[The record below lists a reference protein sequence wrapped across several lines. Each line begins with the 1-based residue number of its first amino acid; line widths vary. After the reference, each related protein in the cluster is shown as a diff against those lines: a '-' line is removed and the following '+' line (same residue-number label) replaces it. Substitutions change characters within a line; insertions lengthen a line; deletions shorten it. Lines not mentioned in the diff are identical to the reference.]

1 MLVSQNTYSDQIQLA
16 PRSQPLLYELAWS
29 IHLWYIPSKLR
40 CLMQVLDIDA
50 GGSGIKGAPVNTP
63 VVPAQQFNEV
73 DIIGATLVARGE

>member
-1 MLVSQNTYSDQIQLA
+1 
-16 PRSQPLLYELAWS
+16 
-29 IHLWYIPSKLR
+29 
-40 CLMQVLDIDA
+40 MQVLDIDA